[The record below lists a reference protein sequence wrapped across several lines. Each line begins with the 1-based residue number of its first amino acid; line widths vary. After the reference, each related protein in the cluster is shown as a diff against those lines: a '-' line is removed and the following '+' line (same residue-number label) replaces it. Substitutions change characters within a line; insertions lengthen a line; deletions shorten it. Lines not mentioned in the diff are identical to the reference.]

1 MVSLNSVFCRGMA
14 GTRSSQSLGL
24 AGHSAKRTCIGCRK
38 TLPQGELVR
47 YVLAPDGTLLVD
59 YRHRLPGRGAY
70 TCPEPACISA
80 AVRRG
85 QFARALR
92 RQLPTVTAEELLA
105 SLKGQIWEGVHG
117 LISLAR
123 KAGQVLS
130 GSNLVLD
137 AMAAPIPPTLVLVA
151 KDISAGVGEKI
162 TGKAAACGIPCWH
175 CFDKETFGR
184 LLGKEERSVIAVRK
198 HPLAVSMHQELIRY
212 THIAGEN

>member
-1 MVSLNSVFCRGMA
+1 M
-14 GTRSSQSLGL
+14 GL
-24 AGHSAKRTCIGCRK
+24 AGHSAERTCIGCRK
-38 TLPQGELVR
+38 TLRQGDLVR

-70 TCPEPACISA
+70 TCPEPGCIAA

-85 QFARALR
+85 QFARAFR
-92 RQLPTVTAEELLA
+92 RPLPEVTADDLLA
-105 SLKGQIWEGVHG
+105 SLKGQIWERIHG
-117 LISLAR
+117 LISMAR
-123 KAGQVLS
+123 KAGQILS

-137 AMAAPIPPTLVLVA
+137 AMTALTPPALVLVA
-151 KDISAGVGEKI
+151 KDISAGVGDKI

-175 CFDKETFGR
+175 CFDKDTFGR

-198 HPLAVSMHQELIRY
+198 HSLAVSMHQELIRY